1 MQTATETTLGIVDAL
16 TKGTAPVSEIRVL
29 FRHPA
34 AVVRANALNAL
45 IPHAKIDGGLIE
57 FFVAAAQNPINEV
70 RLMGTISVAHVAV
83 GCLNQIGTQP
93 ALVAA
98 TELLVTW
105 PEPDRTDLR
114 WYLHSEGHA
123 PA

>member
-1 MQTATETTLGIVDAL
+1 MQTATETTLGIIDAL

-45 IPHAKIDGGLIE
+45 VPHARIDDWLIE
-57 FFVAAAQNPINEV
+57 LVVAAAKSPINAI
-70 RLMGTISVAHVAV
+70 RLMGTISVAHVAISS
-83 GCLNQIGTQP
+83 LYQIGTQT